1 MQLTEQQ
8 ITDIHVRIN
17 KIKNIATILDI
28 LHKPLQKL
36 KEEKKLQTI
45 EQTITEK
52 EKADKFIKQYG
63 SLTIKNNLEEIKNIL
78 QGIQSQKHTHN
89 T

>member
-8 ITDIHVRIN
+8 ITDIHIRIN

-36 KEEKKLQTI
+36 KEEKNLQTI

-63 SLTIKNNLEEIKNIL
+63 SFTIKNNLEEIKNIL
-78 QGIQSQKHTHN
+78 QGIQIKQIVN
-89 T
+89 I

>member
-8 ITDIHVRIN
+8 ITDIHIRIN

-36 KEEKKLQTI
+36 KEEKNFQTI
-45 EQTITEK
+45 EQTIREK

-63 SLTIKNNLEEIKNIL
+63 SFTIKNNLEEIKNIL
-78 QGIQSQKHTHN
+78 QGIQIKQTVN
-89 T
+89 I

>member
-8 ITDIHVRIN
+8 ITDIHIRIN

-36 KEEKKLQTI
+36 KEEKNFQTI

-52 EKADKFIKQYG
+52 EKADKFIKQYV
-63 SLTIKNNLEEIKNIL
+63 SFTIKNNLEEIKNIL
-78 QGIQSQKHTHN
+78 QGIQIKQIVN
-89 T
+89 I

>member
-8 ITDIHVRIN
+8 ITDINVRIN

-78 QGIQSQKHTHN
+78 QGIQIKQIVN
-89 T
+89 I